1 MTKPPGT
8 HTPSTAPSQRATGS
22 DAAAMAVRGARVA
35 YGDET
40 AETLVFEDLSLE
52 VQKGEFVSLI
62 GPSGCG
68 KSTLLHCLGGL
79 LRPQP
84 GTVVHLGNPVKK
96 SNPRLAAFVF
106 QDYSLLPWKNV
117 IDNVSIG
124 LKFEGMS
131 RRERTEIAEEK
142 LDLMGLLDHGD
153 KYPAELSGG
162 MQQRVAVARAL
173 AMEPD
178 TLLLDEPFGALDE
191 QTRRRLGLEIST
203 ILTEQNKTVVLVTHS
218 LDEALYWGDRVVVM
232 GERPEGVVDV
242 IDVAGGRPR
251 DLLFMTGED
260 FDANRA
266 RLLRLID
273 PLASK

>member
-1 MTKPPGT
+1 MIEPTDINASASSGHDRNRPRT
-8 HTPSTAPSQRATGS
+8 T
-22 DAAAMAVRGARVA
+22 AAAMAAHGVKVA
-35 YGDET
+35 YGEGD
-40 AETLVFEDLSLE
+40 ETLVFADLTME
-52 VQKGEFVSLI
+52 VQRGEFVSLI

-79 LRPQP
+79 LRPQT
-84 GTVVHLGNPVKK
+84 GTVTHLNKPIKK

-124 LKFEGMS
+124 LKFEGVP
-131 RRERTEIAEEK
+131 RRERAEIAQEK
-142 LDLMGLLDHGD
+142 LALMGLSEHGQ

-203 ILTEQNKTVVLVTHS
+203 ILTEQGKTVVLVTHS

-232 GERPEGVVDV
+232 GERTQGV
-242 IDVAGGRPR
+242 IDVISVPGDRPR

-260 FDANRA
+260 FDAKRA

-273 PLASK
+273 SMES